1 MRVKHC
7 AYGDSVST
15 LIKPRGVTA
24 LSHKYRITVAMH
36 ATVVVAV
43 PSTVHY
49 PANYIIKYIISN
61 DILKCN

>member
-7 AYGDSVST
+7 AYDHSVAT
-15 LIKPRGVTA
+15 LLNLHGVRTVPP
-24 LSHKYRITVAMH
+24 KYSLTVARQ

-49 PANYIIKYIISN
+49 PAIYKIRKYIFEA
-61 DILKCN
+61 KFKKR